1 MGPVTGRHKSGE
13 ATRERLL
20 TAATDLLY
28 REGPAALT
36 TARLAREAR
45 IVQSGFY
52 THFASVDQ
60 LMLEATGRIGARLRR
75 LIQQG
80 LARLRAQ
87 GGGGVAELRALFE
100 LVLQWVAEE
109 RVFITLVL
117 RHRRDAS
124 AVGAAFAALVAQF
137 HADLATHLLLL
148 WGPEQTHA
156 DAAWRAQVDL
166 HATLIL
172 GAFLAALESYVDRP
186 DQPTGPLTEALAR
199 HGIAAVE
206 DLFSP
211 VAGTSH
217 RAS

>member
-1 MGPVTGRHKSGE
+1 MTGRRKSGE

-20 TAATDLLY
+20 GAATELLH
-28 REGPAALT
+28 REGPGALT
-36 TARLAREAR
+36 TARLAREVQM
-45 IVQSGFY
+45 VQSGFY
-52 THFASVDQ
+52 THFSSVDQ
-60 LMLEATGRIGARLRR
+60 LLLEATGRIGTRLRR

-87 GGGGVAELRALFE
+87 GGGGVSELQALFE
-100 LVLQWVAEE
+100 VVLQWVAEE
-109 RVFITLVL
+109 RVFVTLVL

-124 AVGAAFAALVAQF
+124 PVGAAFGALIAQF

-156 DAAWRAQVDL
+156 DAAWRARVDL

-172 GAFLAALESYVDRP
+172 GAFLAALESYVDQP
-186 DQPTGPLTEALAR
+186 EQPTGPLTEALAR
-199 HGIAAVE
+199 HGIAAVV
-206 DLFSP
+206 DLFLP
-211 VAGTSH
+211 VAGAND